1 MSLRSLSVLLS
12 VLALAA
18 SLSGCGDKPEAHAQA
33 PGGPAP
39 EPQVVVET
47 IAPAKVTLTTVLSG
61 RTAPLLVADIRPQV
75 GGIIQKRLFTEGAM
89 VKAGELLYQIDPAPL
104 QAAYDNARAALAKAE
119 ANLAAVKLKAERTSS
134 LAQAGAVSAQDND
147 DIQASRRQG
156 EAEVQACQAA
166 LETARI
172 NLGYTRVLSPITGR
186 IGKSAVTPG
195 ALVTANQATA
205 LSTVQQIDPVYVDVT
220 QSSTELLRLKRD
232 MASGRL
238 RKSAEGQAVVRLL
251 YEDGSPYPLEGQ
263 LQFSDITVDQSTGV
277 ITLRAVFPNPDQDLL
292 PGMYVRAV
300 LEEGVEDRAIL
311 APQRAVTRDPKGDP
325 LALVLAQDGT
335 VEQRRLTVSR
345 TVGDKWLVTSGL
357 AEGDRIIV
365 EGLQKVR
372 PGGKAKAAANQAGGK
387 E

>member
-33 PGGPAP
+33 PAQEP
-39 EPQVVVET
+39 EVVVET
-47 IAPAKVTLTTVLSG
+47 IAPSKVTLTTVLSG

-75 GGIIQKRLFTEGAM
+75 GGIIQKRLFTEGGL
-89 VKAGELLYQIDPAPL
+89 VKAGDLLYQIDPAPL
-104 QAAYDNARAALAKAE
+104 QAAFDNARAALAKAE
-119 ANLAAVKLKAERTSS
+119 ANLAAVKLKAERTAS

-156 EAEVQACQAA
+156 EAEIQACQAA

-238 RKSAEGQAVVRLL
+238 RKSAAGQAAVRLL

-311 APQRAVTRDPKGDP
+311 APQRAVTRDPKGEP
-325 LALVLAQDGT
+325 VALVLAPDGT
-335 VEQRRLTVSR
+335 VEQRKLTVSR

-357 AEGDRIIV
+357 SEGDRIIV

-372 PGGKAKAAANQAGGK
+372 PGGKAKAAGTQAGGK